1 MAGRTYLFAISLGA
15 HAVLGVALAAIPARA
30 RREIIAISMA
40 ETRKPKPAEHSEPP
54 PVPDPP
60 SPVAHPLRAKSA
72 PPQPRPVDV
81 APANAATS
89 SSLDALPDFG
99 LSLSNGAG
107 PGLAVAAGARPVAA
121 APAVATTKTLSRAGP
136 AEADDCA
143 EPPSKPKA
151 LSRPTP
157 AYTEQARAAGIAGK
171 VRVEITVDARGRV
184 VAVRVLQGLGHGLDE
199 AALAAARAMTFEPAV
214 RCGKPAAATFKVAF
228 NFAPVTP

>member
-1 MAGRTYLFAISLGA
+1 VAGRTYLFAISLGA

-30 RREIIAISMA
+30 RHEIIAISMA
-40 ETRKPKPAEHSEPP
+40 ETKKPKALEHSEPP
-54 PVPDPP
+54 PSPDPP
-60 SPVAHPLRAKSA
+60 VPAAHPVRAKA
-72 PPQPRPVDV
+72 AAPQPKPAE
-81 APANAATS
+81 APANAPTP

-107 PGLAVAAGARPVAA
+107 PGLTVATGARPAAPPAA
-121 APAVATTKTLSRAGP
+121 AATKTLSRTAP
-136 AEADDCA
+136 AEVDDCA

-157 AYTEQARAAGIAGK
+157 AYTEQARAAGVSGK

-184 VAVRVLQGLGHGLDE
+184 VAVRLLQGLGHGLDE
-199 AALAAARAMTFEPAV
+199 AAVAAARAMTFEPAV
-214 RCGKPAAATFKVAF
+214 RCGKPASATFKVAF

>member
-1 MAGRTYLFAISLGA
+1 VAGRTYLFAISLGA

-60 SPVAHPLRAKSA
+60 SPAAHPLRAKA
-72 PPQPRPVDV
+72 AAPQPRPVDV
-81 APANAATS
+81 APANAETPS
-89 SSLDALPDFG
+89 LLDALPDFG

-107 PGLAVAAGARPVAA
+107 PGLAVAGGAH
-121 APAVATTKTLSRAGP
+121 AVATASAAAATKTLSRTAP

-151 LSRPTP
+151 LSRPMP
-157 AYTEQARAAGIAGK
+157 AYTDQARAAGVAGK